1 MRYVRVLFEALESRR
16 LMAGGPPAGGD
27 MVLRWNDV
35 AMDVLRADG
44 TLPGPGWSSRSLAM
58 TSLAVFDAVNSID
71 GSFEAY
77 ALRVRGQ
84 DASTTSIH
92 AAVASGAH
100 AVLAAI
106 YPAQKTLLDSA
117 LAWSLPT
124 VPDGSRET
132 RGVALGKAT
141 A

>member
-1 MRYVRVLFEALESRR
+1 MRYAKVFFETLESRR
-16 LMAGGPPAGGD
+16 LMTAGPPAGGD

-71 GSFEAY
+71 GSFAAY

-84 DASTTSIH
+84 DARTTSID
-92 AAVASGAH
+92 AAVASAAH
-100 AVLAAI
+100 DVL
-106 YPAQKTLLDSA
+106 
-117 LAWSLPT
+117 
-124 VPDGSRET
+124 
-132 RGVALGKAT
+132 
-141 A
+141 